1 MSGAAERCSAPGC
14 RRVDIIVALRGPRG
28 ARVPV
33 CSRCWFSM
41 PESGDTPESCA
52 AVDAWYD
59 RLGAARP
66 ERRNWPPNEEIRI
79 QTRDFIIR
87 SIRDRTVKREAAR
100 PVNAP
105 TVGEDSG
112 QARADVGSGAS
123 GDPTSERSREGR
135 AAGDAASRSI
145 AAVS

>member
-1 MSGAAERCSAPGC
+1 MSGGGERCAAPGC
-14 RRVDIIVALRGPRG
+14 RRVDIIVVLRGPRG
-28 ARVPV
+28 ACVPV

-41 PESGDTPESCA
+41 PDSLDTPESCA

-59 RLGAARP
+59 RIGAARP
-66 ERRNWPPNEEIRI
+66 ERRNWPPNKE
-79 QTRDFIIR
+79 
-87 SIRDRTVKREAAR
+87 REAAR
-100 PVNAP
+100 PVHAP

-123 GDPTSERSREGR
+123 GDPTPERSREGR

>member
-1 MSGAAERCSAPGC
+1 
-14 RRVDIIVALRGPRG
+14 VDIIVVLRGPRG
-28 ARVPV
+28 ACVPV

-41 PESGDTPESCA
+41 PETGDTLPSCA

-66 ERRNWPPNEEIRI
+66 ERRNWPPTEEIRI
-79 QTRDFIIR
+79 QTHDFIIR
-87 SIRDRTVKREAAR
+87 SIRDRSNEREAAR

-112 QARADVGSGAS
+112 QARADVGSGAG
-123 GDPTSERSREGR
+123 GDPTPERSCEGR

-145 AAVS
+145 TAGAA